1 LGRVGP
7 VNRGLEV
14 AQRLL
19 ALLGQHDL
27 QHILDVRN
35 LRHTALAHE
44 QLRGDRAVAGLGE
57 APGAVLDVLVD
68 APDLRDDQEDRV
80 ILAGGGAGLVHGD
93 LDASDR
99 DLLIASDETVRIRLD
114 RLGQHRL
121 DAERVPGDRAPG
133 DQHLTTSHA
142 CFGRSRH

>member
-1 LGRVGP
+1 
-7 VNRGLEV
+7 
-14 AQRLL
+14 
-19 ALLGQHDL
+19 
-27 QHILDVRN
+27 
-35 LRHTALAHE
+35 
-44 QLRGDRAVAGLGE
+44 
-57 APGAVLDVLVD
+57 VD

-99 DLLIASDETVRIRLD
+99 DLLIASDDTVGIRLD